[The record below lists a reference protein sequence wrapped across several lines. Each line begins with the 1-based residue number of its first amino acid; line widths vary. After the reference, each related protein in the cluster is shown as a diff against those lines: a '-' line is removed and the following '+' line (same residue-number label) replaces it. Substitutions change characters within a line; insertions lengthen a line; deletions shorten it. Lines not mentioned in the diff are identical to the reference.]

1 MRIRFPFNTV
11 RFRLTLLYGALFL
24 LSGAVTL
31 GITFFLVDRA
41 TQGTYFYQGE
51 DGITTSIKETRD
63 PPRKQGPAQRDD
75 SDTENRGLT
84 PPDEI
89 DDEQIAA
96 LARHQ
101 KQEQRRTQL
110 VQSGIALA
118 IMSLASIGLGWV
130 VAGRILRRL
139 RVITAATREISATN
153 LHERLALPG
162 PADELKDL
170 GDTIDELLARLEGAF
185 EAQRRFVANASHELR
200 TPMARQRTL
209 SQVALADPDATAES
223 LRDAHLR
230 VIAAGRHQE
239 RLVAALLT
247 LARGQAGIER
257 RVPVDLGPLTDQVVR
272 SRRAEAGERG
282 VTLDV
287 SLRTAI
293 AAGDPGLAERLV
305 TNLVDN
311 ALRHNV
317 PDGRVTITT
326 GTDRGRPVLTVDN
339 TGPVVPPDALDRL
352 FMPFQRLGTE
362 RTGRSEG
369 LGLGLSIVQAVATA
383 HDARL
388 DAEPRPGGGLTI
400 TLCFPSPD
408 AAAEPAGG
416 DAPGATA
423 AGALTADHAGRRPGG
438 R

>member
-1 MRIRFPFNTV
+1 MRFRLPRNTV
-11 RFRLTLLYGALFL
+11 RLRLTLLYGALFL

-41 TQGTYFYQGE
+41 TQGVYFYQGE
-51 DGITTSIKETRD
+51 DGITTSIKEMRD
-63 PPRKQGPAQRDD
+63 PPRKRGPAQRDD
-75 SDTENRGLT
+75 SDTGNRGLT
-84 PPDEI
+84 PPDDI
-89 DDEQIAA
+89 DDRQIAA

-101 KQEQRRTQL
+101 KERQRRTQL
-110 VQSGIALA
+110 VQSGIALG
-118 IMSLASIGLGWV
+118 IMSLASIGLGWA

-162 PADELKDL
+162 PTDELKDL
-170 GDTIDELLARLEGAF
+170 GDTIDGLLARLEAAF

-209 SQVALADPDATAES
+209 SQVALADPDATVES

-257 RVPVDLGPLTDQVVR
+257 RVPVALDRLTGQVVAA
-272 SRRAEAGERG
+272 RRAEAERRG
-282 VTLDV
+282 VTLDAALGEAV
-287 SLRTAI
+287 

-305 TNLVDN
+305 INLVDN

-317 PDGRVTITT
+317 PDGGVTVAT
-326 GTDRGRPVLTVDN
+326 GMDGDRPVLTVEN
-339 TGPVVPPDALDRL
+339 TGPVVPPDALERL

-369 LGLGLSIVQAVATA
+369 LGLGLSIVQAIATA
-383 HDARL
+383 HDADLR
-388 DAEPRPGGGLTI
+388 AEPRPGGGLTV
-400 TLCFPSPD
+400 TLRFLPAP
-408 AAAEPAGG
+408 AAAAGG
-416 DAPGATA
+416 ARTPADASAPAA
-423 AGALTADHAGRRPGG
+423 AG
-438 R
+438 